1 MKIIKESSGLEGTEF
16 YPLELDNEPV
26 MIHFGKQIDD
36 LLISSPEGDVLISW
50 DLADWDDSQSM
61 LIKTFDNLKEI
72 TNLRCTT
79 LLVKKYLTDGKKIK
93 VWITAQRN

>member
-26 MIHFGKQIDD
+26 MIHFSKQIDD
-36 LLISSPEGDVLISW
+36 LMISSPDGDVLISW

-72 TNLRCTT
+72 NNLRCTIFS
-79 LLVKKYLTDGKKIK
+79 VKKKDNDGKKIK
-93 VWITAQRN
+93 VYIVAQRN